1 MHTSI
6 DGRTFCR
13 MIVCAANRLEEHKK
27 IVDELNVFPVPDG
40 DTGTNMSMTVMSAA
54 REVRQTFV
62 EQGSDTIPVLAKALS
77 SGALRGAR
85 GNSGVITSQLF
96 RGMYRGLKETQEIG
110 AGRFAEAM
118 SRGVETAYKAVMRP
132 KEGTILTVAREMA
145 AFALNYAMN
154 TEDVEELLE
163 ATIAQGWEVLKQTP
177 DMLPVLK
184 EAGVVDAGGQGFLYV
199 FEGMLNGLRAESDEI
214 PELQTAEAAKEKA
227 EPSVQAQIDP
237 ASIRFGYCTEF
248 IVQGV
253 KDPESHA
260 PALKEYL
267 ESIGDSLVL
276 VTDDDIIKIHVHT
289 NDPGKALQKGL
300 ALGQLINIKIEN
312 MRQQH
317 SNLLNLS
324 KEEEKP
330 AEEEPVQEGPA
341 KEIGFITVSVGAGIA
356 SLFKDLGVDY
366 VIPGGQT
373 MNPSTE
379 DVLNA
384 IAKVNA
390 ENIVILPNNKNI
402 ILAARQAAELTKDK
416 KVYVVGSRSI
426 PQGITAMLNYGISD
440 SIEENIEAMKES
452 LSSVMTG
459 QLTFAVRDTHVNHIE
474 IHKDDF
480 LALLD
485 DEVTA
490 VGTDQVETMRTLLD
504 SMMENEPELVTF
516 YCGEDAD
523 AAVTEQLEAYLHE
536 SYPDVEVE
544 IHDGGQPLYYYIIS
558 AE

>member
-6 DGRTFCR
+6 DGRSFCK
-13 MIVCAANRLEEHKK
+13 MIVCGANCLEEHKQ

-54 REVRQTFV
+54 KEVRQAYTGGT
-62 EQGSDTIPVLAKALS
+62 EEIPALAKALS

-163 ATIAQGWEVLKQTP
+163 ATIAQGWEVLRQTP

-199 FEGMLNGLRAESDEI
+199 FEGMLNGLRLESDEVPALI
-214 PELQTAEAAKEKA
+214 TAEAGKEKA
-227 EPSVQAQIDP
+227 QASVQAQIDP
-237 ASIRFGYCTEF
+237 ESIKFGYCTEF

-260 PALKEYL
+260 PALRDFL

-289 NDPGKALQKGL
+289 NDPGKALQRGL

-317 SNLLNLS
+317 HNLLNL
-324 KEEEKP
+324 EPEEKKP
-330 AEEEPVQEGPA
+330 AEEPVQEGPA

-356 SLFKDLGVDY
+356 SLFTDLGVDY

-390 ENIVILPNNKNI
+390 ENVVILPNNKNI
-402 ILAARQAAELTKDK
+402 ILAAQQAADLTKDK

-452 LSSVMTG
+452 LSTVVTG
-459 QLTFAVRDTHVNHIE
+459 QMTFAVRDTHMNNIE
-474 IHKDDF
+474 IHKDDY
-480 LALLD
+480 LAILD
-485 DEVTA
+485 DEVNA
-490 VGTDQVETMRTLLD
+490 VGTDQFETMKTLLD
-504 SMMENEPELVTF
+504 SMMENLPELITF

-523 AAVTEQLEAYLHE
+523 ASVTERLETYLRE
-536 SYPDVEVE
+536 NYPGAEVEV
-544 IHDGGQPLYYYIIS
+544 HDGGQPLYYYIIS

>member
-1 MHTSI
+1 MHTTI

-13 MIVCAANRLEEHKK
+13 MIVCAANRLEEHKQ

-54 REVRQTFV
+54 REVRQAYVDNGT
-62 EQGSDTIPVLAKALS
+62 DTIPALAKALS

-199 FEGMLNGLRAESDEI
+199 FEGMLNGLRMEENEI
-214 PELQTAEAAKEKA
+214 PALTTGEAAKEKSQA
-227 EPSVQAQIDP
+227 SAQAQIDP
-237 ASIRFGYCTEF
+237 ASIKFGYCTEF
-248 IVQGV
+248 IVEGV

-276 VTDDDIIKIHVHT
+276 VTDEDIIKIHVHT

-317 SNLLNLS
+317 HNLLNLT
-324 KEEEKP
+324 EEAPKP
-330 AEEEPVQEGPA
+330 AEEPVQEGPA

-356 SLFKDLGVDY
+356 ALFTDLGVDY

-402 ILAARQAAELTKDK
+402 ILAAQQAADLTKDK

-452 LSSVMTG
+452 LSTVATG
-459 QLTFAVRDTHVNHIE
+459 QLTFAVRDTHVNNKE
-474 IHKDDF
+474 IHKDDY
-480 LALLD
+480 LAILD
-485 DEVTA
+485 DEVNA
-490 VGTDQVETMRTLLD
+490 VGRDLFETTQALVD
-504 SMMENEPELVTF
+504 AMMENGPELITF

-523 AAVTEQLEAYLHE
+523 PSVTEQLEAYVRE
-536 SYPDVEVE
+536 QYPDAEVE